1 MLSVTVTFMKAQTI
15 NSHLRFN
22 LTFVE
27 DKDKQ
32 IVAEFRAICMKN
44 KKRYSKILA
53 SLMKDYID
61 TYKATR

>member
-1 MLSVTVTFMKAQTI
+1 MLLLNVTFMNAKTI
-15 NSHLRFN
+15 DSHLRFN

-32 IVAEFRAICMKN
+32 IVAEFRAICKKN
-44 KKRYSKILA
+44 KKRYSKVLA
-53 SLMKDYID
+53 ALMKDYID